1 MSILQFLAK
10 AHFDFGARRE
20 LKGEL
25 QRLNCQRTLF
35 VTDKGVIQ
43 AGVFAKAT
51 DSLASVDAACIFDQ
65 TPNNPTE
72 AAAVE
77 GYQQFQRLQCDS
89 IVAIGGGASL
99 DLAKAIAVL
108 CGDPAPLWEYCNRNA
123 NMRPVRNTPPLFV
136 LPTTSGSGSE
146 LGRSAVIIFDNGIKA
161 GVACPQVV
169 TAAICDPELT
179 LGLPPRMTAATGMD
193 ALSHCIETFCS
204 PTINPPA
211 DAIALDG
218 LQRLYAHI
226 ERACTHGEDADARWH
241 MMMGALEGGICFQK
255 GMGAVHSLS
264 HALGAYGHHHG
275 TLNAL
280 FLPPVLR
287 YNADVLEKAGKMD
300 RMRHAMKLEQ
310 GADLPAAIAELN
322 TRIGLPRGL
331 RELGVGTGDFDAIA
345 SSAMLDNAHKTNPR
359 PVSHADYVA
368 LLHETF

>member
-1 MSILQFLAK
+1 MSILQFLTK

-20 LKGEL
+20 LQNEL
-25 QRLNCQRTLF
+25 TRHNLIRPLF

-43 AGVFAKAT
+43 AGVFAKAVE
-51 DSLASVDAACIFDQ
+51 SIPNVDATCIFDEA
-65 TPNNPTE
+65 PSNPTE
-72 AAAVE
+72 DAAIKGAE
-77 GYQQFQRLQCDS
+77 YYNDKQCDS

-123 NMRPVRNTPPLFV
+123 NVRPVRNTPPLFV
-136 LPTTSGSGSE
+136 LPTTAGSGSE
-146 LGRSAVIIFDNGIKA
+146 LGRSAVIIFANGIKA
-161 GVACPQVV
+161 GVGCPQVV

-179 LGLPPRMTAATGMD
+179 FGLPRGMTAATGMD

-204 PTINPPA
+204 PTINPPV

-218 LQRLYAHI
+218 LERLYANI
-226 ERACTHGEDADARWH
+226 ERACNHGSDADARWN

-280 FLPPVLR
+280 FLPAVLA
-287 YNADVLEKAGKMD
+287 YNASEIASKMD
-300 RMRHAMKLEQ
+300 RMRAAMKLASD
-310 GADLPAAIAELN
+310 ADLPKAIFDLN
-322 TRIGLPRGL
+322 ARIGLPKGL
-331 RELGVGTGDFDAIA
+331 RDIGVNIDDFDAIA
-345 SSAMLDNAHKTNPR
+345 SAALLDNAHKTNPR
-359 PVSHADYVA
+359 QIAHSDYVR
-368 LLHETF
+368 LLHEAY